1 MENEVVLQAKEPSD
15 TPSLLIIDKARK
27 SGRFDSDNG
36 TLWTVSQMFGS
47 KQM

>member
-1 MENEVVLQAKEPSD
+1 MENKVVLQAKEHSD
-15 TPSLLIIDKARK
+15 TPSLLTDKARK
-27 SGRFDSDNG
+27 SGRFDSDNK